1 MTDATSPTVQLDER
15 VLEHLALLICG
26 EDGTPYYRSAKE
38 LERFFRAAGLP
49 RVPEYEGYRK
59 DWTMDRL
66 NEIRQDSESL
76 RKVLLRLADRREYID
91 NEDGYAAVCE
101 ELDALLAIEA
111 LQIIE
116 EHGRPQLIE
125 RSTETSRLAS
135 KAPAELTANI
145 SDIVT
150 DTVFARQLR
159 ERLDEAYTCWQSG
172 APTAAIILLGSVLEG
187 VLYDVAVNHS
197 AGGKQPTD
205 HLQTLIARARDEE
218 WIGRDVADYADV
230 LRNHR
235 NLVHPKKQWK
245 ELYRPEDD
253 LVRIAWNVVVA
264 ALNDLAALP

>member
-1 MTDATSPTVQLDER
+1 MTEPTVQLDER
-15 VLEHLALLICG
+15 VLEHLAILICG
-26 EDGTPYYRSAKE
+26 EDGDPNYRTAKE
-38 LERFFRAAGLP
+38 LERFFKSAGLP
-49 RVPEYEGYRK
+49 NVPAYEGYRK
-59 DWTMDRL
+59 DWTMERL
-66 NEIRQDSESL
+66 NEVSDDPESL

-91 NEDGYAAVCE
+91 NDEAYAAVTV
-101 ELDALLAIEA
+101 ELDSLLAMED

-116 EHGRPQLIE
+116 ERGRPRLVE
-125 RSTETSRLAS
+125 RSAETSRLAS

-150 DTVFARQLR
+150 DTVFAGQLR
-159 ERLDEAYTCWQSG
+159 DRLDEAYTCWHSG

-187 VLYDVAVNHS
+187 VLYDVAVNHTDT
-197 AGGKQPTD
+197 GKQPTD